1 MLYGKTTFGL
11 KELVMNTATII
22 VLIVVF
28 ATFFAAIYY
37 TKKNGM
43 ACVGNCAN
51 CKKCSL
57 KKI

>member
-1 MLYGKTTFGL
+1 MERQHLEL

-22 VLIVVF
+22 VLIIVL